1 MIHRVRI
8 FWSQTFSYN
17 ILNQPSSV
25 STTSDEAD
33 YTYLADGTKAQVLGE
48 QNEDGYAYL
57 GSMVFALREGE
68 WLFDSTPF
76 AGGMIRR
83 ASGSWVAD
91 RNGNVASEA
100 LRCITSPPTTEAPP
114 VPRLTGFSRFSV
126 GGPICPLNLTGFDRF
141 SVRRVCREACRG
153 KSVHHLPGVYLYNSR
168 RTLSERISRR
178 DSVWKLM

>member
-1 MIHRVRI
+1 MKKSIDFFSGTNMIHRVRR

-33 YTYLADGTKAQVLGE
+33 YSYLADGTKVLVVGE

-83 ASGSWVAD
+83 VGGSWVAD
-91 RNGNVASEA
+91 RHATDHLG
-100 LRCITSPPTTEAPP
+100 
-114 VPRLTGFSRFSV
+114 
-126 GGPICPLNLTGFDRF
+126 
-141 SVRRVCREACRG
+141 SVRAVVRERAG
-153 KSVHHLPGVYLYNSR
+153 S
-168 RTLSERISRR
+168 
-178 DSVWKLM
+178 